1 MGERCEL
8 APAARPAV
16 SHMVVGPTVLARQ
29 DGQHAHPNQK
39 KTQQFTV
46 QPTSTSVMVSFL
58 TDELR
63 FFTFA
68 LDKVC
73 TVRTGWLV
81 GVFLLE

>member
-1 MGERCEL
+1 MGL
-8 APAARPAV
+8 LDQQYWQGKTV
-16 SHMVVGPTVLARQ
+16 STHVRTKR
-29 DGQHAHPNQK
+29 K
-39 KTQQFTV
+39 QQFTV
-46 QPTSTSVMVSFL
+46 QPTSTSVMVAFL